1 MPKVMKKWRQAEDG
15 SGLEECELT
24 CVFIPPICPGADST
38 SLTLDYD
45 MVFADDE
52 REANPA
58 SFKFFQAA
66 QDWKARAAA
75 MADLSDSSSSSSDDE
90 DEDGDDDHDKEAE

>member
-1 MPKVMKKWRQAEDG
+1 
-15 SGLEECELT
+15 
-24 CVFIPPICPGADST
+24 
-38 SLTLDYD
+38 

-75 MADLSDSSSSSSDDE
+75 LADLSDSSSSSSDDE
-90 DEDGDDDHDKEAE
+90 DDNDDDDKEAD